1 MSELQTLFFL
11 GKGGT
16 GKSTTS
22 ALLSLVLMEKGK
34 KVLLASFDDAHNQS
48 DIFET
53 DFSDKARTIGPCLE
67 VLQINRDKEIKRYL
81 KKTAQNVKNSYA
93 YLTAFNLD
101 NYFDILKYSP
111 GMEEYALVTAFMNL
125 QTRYKTYDY
134 LIIDM
139 PPTALSLRFFNL
151 PALSL
156 IWIDQLEKLRMEIY
170 QRKEIISK
178 IKLAGK
184 EFERDK
190 VLSRIREIKS
200 DYQALKDIFEDPQK
214 SSFFAVFNQ
223 DVLSVAETRRILAQL
238 NSLNIEVK
246 GLICNDR
253 MQEGPKEKN
262 IETEFLT
269 IPIQQIPFSS
279 SSLIGISALKH
290 HIHSYNLA
298 FDEIL
303 NIYP

>member
-1 MSELQTLFFL
+1 MAQLQTLFFL

-16 GKSTTS
+16 GKSTAS

-53 DFSDKARTIGPCLE
+53 DFSDKACTLGPCLE
-67 VLQINRDKEIKRYL
+67 VLQIDRDKEINRYL

-93 YLTAFNLD
+93 YLKAFNLD
-101 NYFDILKYSP
+101 NYFDILKFSP

-125 QTRYKTYDY
+125 QSRYKNYDY

-156 IWIDQLEKLRMEIY
+156 VWIDQLEKLRMEIY
-170 QRKEIISK
+170 KRKEIISR
-178 IKLAGK
+178 IKFAGK

-200 DYQALKDIFEDPQK
+200 DYQALKNIFEDPK
-214 SSFFAVFNQ
+214 KTNLFIVFNQ
-223 DVLSVAETRRILAQL
+223 DVLSVAETRRILDQL
-238 NSLNIEVK
+238 TALNIEIK

-253 MQEGPKEKN
+253 MQEGQKEKN
-262 IETEFLT
+262 TENKFLS
-269 IPIQQIPFSS
+269 IPIQHIPFSS
-279 SSLIGISALKH
+279 FSLIGMSALKH
-290 HIHSYNLA
+290 HIALYNLT
-298 FDEIL
+298 FDKIL
-303 NIYP
+303 NRHS